1 MKKKVM
7 LIGVV
12 EQEEI
17 GKLNNIKFNNN
28 FEVQGVIETPYNS
41 NEKFTLLELTILK
54 LIEEELDEIGFSEQ
68 YIKGY
73 SEQYIKNATKRI
85 CGKIDFSSLLKKE
98 ELEGVPF

>member
-17 GKLNNIKFNNN
+17 GKLNNTKFNNN

-68 YIKGY
+68 YIK
-73 SEQYIKNATKRI
+73 NATKRI
-85 CGKIDFSSLLKKE
+85 CGKIDFSSLLKE